1 MTTEPAPTAGLAPAG
16 APSASRAW
24 RTVSFGRGRRWS
36 LPQLGLALL
45 GVASAAVFLQALWHA
60 SGGFDPIWWSLVL
73 VPLVTIAY
81 AGSGVPLAYWG
92 LMLVGWFLLT
102 PSGSFSAW
110 SVPAALS
117 LLVGHA
123 TAALSATT
131 PPAGDFS
138 TRTLRRWLRWVLVAA
153 LAAPAVAL
161 LADSLRGGGLEAGP
175 AAYVIGLG
183 GLSIG
188 IFLLRSEPP
197 IQGN

>member
-1 MTTEPAPTAGLAPAG
+1 MTTEPTPSAGHASG
-16 APSASRAW
+16 AVESASRTW
-24 RTVSFGRGRRWS
+24 RTISFGRGPQWS

-45 GVASAAVFLQALWHA
+45 GVASAGVFLQSLWQA

-73 VPLVTIAY
+73 VPLVTITY
-81 AGSGVPLAYWG
+81 TGSGVPLAYWG
-92 LMLVGWFLLT
+92 LMLVGWFVLT

-110 SVPAALS
+110 SVPAALA
-117 LLVGHA
+117 LLIGHSA
-123 TAALSATT
+123 AALSATT
-131 PPAGDFS
+131 PPAGEFS
-138 TRTLRRWLRWVLVAA
+138 TRTLRRWLRWVLIAA
-153 LAAPAVAL
+153 LVAPAVAL
-161 LADSLRGGGLEAGP
+161 LADTLQGGGLEASP

>member
-1 MTTEPAPTAGLAPAG
+1 MTTEPAPGAGQPSGG
-16 APSASRAW
+16 AEPSSRTW
-24 RTVSFGRGRRWS
+24 RTVSFGRGRQWS
-36 LPQLGLALL
+36 LPQLGLAVL
-45 GVASAAVFLQALWHA
+45 GVASAAIFLQSLWQA

-92 LMLVGWFLLT
+92 LMLVGWFVLT

-110 SVPAALS
+110 SVPAALA

-123 TAALSATT
+123 AAALSATT
-131 PPAGDFS
+131 PPAGEFS
-138 TRTLRRWLRWVLVAA
+138 TRTLRRWLRWVVVAA

-161 LADSLRGGGLEAGP
+161 LADTLQGGGLEAGP

>member
-1 MTTEPAPTAGLAPAG
+1 MTTEPTPSAGRAVAG
-16 APSASRAW
+16 GESASRIW
-24 RTVSFGRGRRWS
+24 RRISFGRGTQWS
-36 LPQLGLALL
+36 FPQLGLAVL
-45 GVASAAVFLQALWHA
+45 GVASAAVFLQSLWQA

-73 VPLVTIAY
+73 VPLVTITY

-110 SVPAALS
+110 SVPAALA
-117 LLVGHA
+117 LLVGHSA
-123 TAALSATT
+123 AALSATT
-131 PPAGDFS
+131 PPAGEFS
-138 TRTLRRWLRWVLVAA
+138 TRTLRRWLRWILVAA

-161 LADSLRGGGLEAGP
+161 LADTLRGGGLEAGP
-175 AAYVIGLG
+175 AAYVVGLG

-197 IQGN
+197 VQGS

>member
-1 MTTEPAPTAGLAPAG
+1 MTTEPTPSAGHPSGAG
-16 APSASRAW
+16 ESASRTW
-24 RTVSFGRGRRWS
+24 RTISFGRGPQWS

-45 GVASAAVFLQALWHA
+45 GVASAAVFLQSMRQA

-73 VPLVTIAY
+73 VPLVTMTY
-81 AGSGVPLAYWG
+81 TGSGVPLAYWG
-92 LMLVGWFLLT
+92 LMLVGWFVLT

-117 LLVGHA
+117 LLVGHSA
-123 TAALSATT
+123 AALSATT
-131 PPAGDFS
+131 PPAGEFS
-138 TRTLRRWLRWVLVAA
+138 TRTLRRWLRWVLIAA
-153 LAAPAVAL
+153 LVAPAVAL
-161 LADSLRGGGLEAGP
+161 LADTLQGGGLEAGP

-197 IQGN
+197 SQGN

>member
-1 MTTEPAPTAGLAPAG
+1 VTTEPTPGAGQPSGGAG
-16 APSASRAW
+16 PSSRTW
-24 RTVSFGRGRRWS
+24 RTVSFGRGRQWS
-36 LPQLGLALL
+36 LPQLGLAVL
-45 GVASAAVFLQALWHA
+45 GVASAAIFLQSLWQA

-92 LMLVGWFLLT
+92 LMLVGWFVLT

-110 SVPAALS
+110 SVPAALA

-123 TAALSATT
+123 AAALSATT
-131 PPAGDFS
+131 PPAGEFS
-138 TRTLRRWLRWVLVAA
+138 TRTLRRWLRWVVVAA
-153 LAAPAVAL
+153 LAAPAVAF
-161 LADSLRGGGLEAGP
+161 LADTLEGGGLEAGP

-188 IFLLRSEPP
+188 IFLLRSEQP

>member
-1 MTTEPAPTAGLAPAG
+1 MTTGPTTSGGRAARGG
-16 APSASRAW
+16 ESVSRTW
-24 RTVSFGRGRRWS
+24 RRVSFGRGPQWS
-36 LPQLGLALL
+36 LPQLGLAVL
-45 GVASAAVFLQALWHA
+45 GVASAAVFLQSLWQA

-73 VPLVTIAY
+73 VPLVTITY
-81 AGSGVPLAYWG
+81 TGSAVPLAYWG
-92 LMLVGWFLLT
+92 LMLVGWFVLT
-102 PSGSFSAW
+102 PSGSFSVW
-110 SVPAALS
+110 SVPAALA

-123 TAALSATT
+123 AAALSATT
-131 PPAGDFS
+131 PPAGEFS
-138 TRTLRRWLRWVLVAA
+138 ARTLRRWLRWVLVAT

-161 LADSLRGGGLEAGP
+161 LADTLQGSGLEAGP